1 MKEYFE
7 FHIEIKALIKKS
19 GFIHNEV
26 KALVHTHA
34 LKIEAKKNKEY
45 NLLPST
51 EGIYY
56 FKASI
61 QLYDLTIYEINLN
74 SL

>member
-1 MKEYFE
+1 MKEFQKE
-7 FHIEIKALIKKS
+7 MKALIKKH
-19 GFIHNEV
+19 GFIHDEI
-26 KALVHTHA
+26 KELIHLHA

-61 QLYDLTIYEINLN
+61 QLYDLTIYQINLN